1 MNKLRIYDLEL
12 DHLDEL
18 EGPDLGAYESGLK
31 SDRKRQRNGRRD
43 ISHSHSY
50 KRPKPR
56 QAYQPL
62 ELNDD

>member
-12 DHLDEL
+12 DQLDEL

-43 ISHSHSY
+43 ISQSHSY

-56 QAYQPL
+56 EGHKPL
-62 ELNDD
+62 EFSDD